1 MTDSPGSFE
10 LLSSRVDEL
19 EQRICALEHRERAI
33 AAAVSTQLQPANQ
46 AEAEPSSMQAGTFFP
61 TLGRAMLGIA
71 GAYLLRA
78 AAESAAMP
86 KFAISAVA
94 TAYAFGW
101 LIWAARDAA
110 LPSLTRYVYAT
121 TSVLIVV
128 PLLWE
133 NTLHFHV
140 FSPIVSAGILAAFAT
155 LSTALDLRCTSS
167 RISWIT
173 LGAAAFTSA
182 ALAFATHQ
190 PLPFIF
196 SLLVALLAIEGGRA
210 FGSTQPA
217 RPLVALV
224 ADVAVWGL
232 IFIYAGPETA
242 RTEYPLSPV
251 LPLIAPACMLF
262 LIEGTSVAVTAI
274 AQKKT
279 ITLFEAMQSVLA
291 FILAMWSVL
300 VFVPSKS
307 GVIAGTGC
315 LALAF
320 AAYTANY
327 LRLRFLA
334 NRRNFQIF
342 GVWAAGL
349 LVTGTV
355 LALPREF
362 AATCLGI
369 GALVAY
375 WIATRRNSQM
385 LRVQGG
391 VYFMAAAVIAE
402 LPQYV
407 FHAMAGAVPARA
419 DVSVLVVFV
428 CSALVE
434 IAARDSN
441 QSSWR
446 QTLLQLVP
454 LLIATCTMCA
464 ALVQGSVF
472 ILGRGIPV
480 GAHHLA
486 FLRTLVLSGLSL
498 CMALSGSR
506 PSHALMKHLSY
517 GALAFLAAKLLFE
530 DLRHG
535 HMEFVAASIFVFAL
549 TLIAVPRLI
558 RTGRGIQ
565 GPNLAK

>member
-19 EQRICALEHRERAI
+19 EKRICALEHPARAM
-33 AAAVSTQLQPANQ
+33 APTVSTQLQPANQ
-46 AEAEPSSMQAGTFFP
+46 VEAEPSSMQAGTFFP
-61 TLGRAMLGIA
+61 TMGRAMLGIA

-78 AAESAAMP
+78 AAESGAMP
-86 KFAISAVA
+86 KFAISAAA

-101 LIWAARDAA
+101 LIWAARNSAA
-110 LPSLTRYVYAT
+110 PSLARYVYSS
-121 TSVLIVV
+121 TSVLILV
-128 PLLWE
+128 PLVWE
-133 NTLHFHV
+133 NTLHFYV

-155 LSTALDLRCTSS
+155 LSTALDLRSTSS
-167 RISWIT
+167 RISWIN

-182 ALAFATHQ
+182 ALAFATHD

-196 SLLVALLAIEGGRA
+196 SLLVALLAIEGGRT

-242 RTEYPLSPV
+242 RTEYPTLAA

-262 LIEGTSVAVTAI
+262 LIEGTSVAITAI
-274 AQKKT
+274 AQNKT
-279 ITLFEAMQSVLA
+279 VTLFEAMQSILAFVLA
-291 FILAMWSVL
+291 IWSVL
-300 VFVPSKS
+300 VFAPSN
-307 GVIAGTGC
+307 GRVIAGAAC
-315 LALAF
+315 LGIS
-320 AAYTANY
+320 AAVYVANS
-327 LRLRFLA
+327 LRLRCLA
-334 NRRNFQIF
+334 DQRNSHIF
-342 GVWAAGL
+342 GIWAAGL
-349 LVTGTV
+349 LVTGAMLV
-355 LALPREF
+355 LPREL
-362 AATCLGI
+362 AAICLALT
-369 GALVAY
+369 ALVAY
-375 WIATRRNSQM
+375 WMATRLDSQM
-385 LRVQGG
+385 LKVQGAL
-391 VYFMAAAVIAE
+391 YFMAAAVIAE

-407 FHAMAGAVPARA
+407 FRAMASTVPARA
-419 DVSVLVVFV
+419 DVSVFVVLV

-441 QSSWR
+441 QLSWR
-446 QTLLQLVP
+446 QTLLHLLP

-464 ALVQGSVF
+464 ALVQGGVF

-480 GAHHLA
+480 SAHHLA
-486 FLRTLVLSGLSL
+486 FLRTLVLSGISL